1 MRRPSKPLAARMVSP
16 FGLMLNRFA
25 FAALAVIAVML
36 LAAGGSGVPGVERA
50 RTAILDV
57 AAPVLDVLSRP
68 VGAVNDGIRAAENII
83 DVHEENQRLR
93 EENRRLLHWQEVA
106 RQLERDNAHYRRLL
120 NVRNHSSVR
129 YITARVVAETGGPFI
144 KTLVLSAGKRD
155 GVEGQQAV
163 LGARGLVGR
172 VTEAGD
178 NAARILLITDLNSR
192 VPVLIEESSRRAILA
207 GDNTGRP
214 RLMFMEAEAEIR
226 PGDRIVTS
234 GHGGVFPPGL
244 PVGVVVQSSDGLTRV
259 RPFVQWSQL
268 ETVTVLRY
276 RAPSLYPGADGP

>member
-1 MRRPSKPLAARMVSP
+1 M
-16 FGLMLNRFA
+16 GLMLNRFA
-25 FAALAVIAVML
+25 AAALAVFAVML
-36 LAAGGSGVPGVERA
+36 LAAGGSGIPGVERA

-68 VGAVNDGIRAAENII
+68 VGAINDVIAGAENVL

-93 EENRRLLHWQEVA
+93 LENDRLLHWQEVA

-120 NVRNHSSVR
+120 NVRSHSSIR
-129 YITARVVAETGGPFI
+129 YVTARVVAETGGPFV
-144 KTLVLSAGKRD
+144 KTLVLAAGDKD
-155 GVEGQQAV
+155 GVEPQQAV

-172 VTEAGD
+172 VTEAG
-178 NAARILLITDLNSR
+178 AEASRILLITDLNSR
-192 VPVLIEESSRRAILA
+192 VPVLIEESKRRAILA
-207 GDNTGRP
+207 GDNSGHP

-244 PVGVVVQSSDGLTRV
+244 PIGVVAQSGDGVLRV
-259 RPFVQWSQL
+259 RPFVEWSRL
-268 ETVTVLRY
+268 ETVSVLRY
-276 RAPSLYPGADGP
+276 RPPALYPGADGP